1 LRKINMRQQ
10 SLEKVIKNIL
20 DDKNSLP
27 TVAVSGGIDSLSLAV
42 FISKLYITKKINIA
56 HAIGPAVP
64 REATNRVKTLA
75 KEYNWNLNI
84 INTNEINDPRYKANP
99 INRCFFCKENLY
111 STIKN
116 YTQGIIFSGAN
127 LDDLS
132 DYRPGLDA
140 AKEANVMHPFI
151 LAKIDKKAIRQ
162 LASELG
168 LGELSELPSSP
179 CLASRVQTGIPVTSN
194 LLNKIDKME
203 RLIKKVIPGA
213 DIRCRWM
220 LNNLSIQFNQ
230 PKLENINIDIKKLIT
245 AKASGIFSI
254 KETSIEFNEYKKG
267 SAFILNKENS

>member
-1 LRKINMRQQ
+1 MRQQ

-140 AKEANVMHPFI
+140 AKEANVIHPFV

-203 RLIKKVIPGA
+203 RLIKKIIPGA

-245 AKASGIFSI
+245 AKASGIFSV
-254 KETSIEFNEYKKG
+254 KETSIELNEYKKG

>member
-1 LRKINMRQQ
+1 MQQ
-10 SLEKVIKNIL
+10 NILEKVIKSLLNNN
-20 DDKNSLP
+20 KHELP
-27 TVAVSGGIDSLSLAV
+27 TVAVSGGIDSITLAV
-42 FISKLYITKKINIA
+42 FISKLFNAEKINIA

-64 REATNRVKTLA
+64 IEATKRVKKLA
-75 KEYNWNLNI
+75 KEFNWNLNI
-84 INTNEINDPRYKANP
+84 INTNEINDPRYRANP

-111 STIKN
+111 STIKS
-116 YTQGIIFSGAN
+116 YTKGIIFSGAN
-127 LDDLS
+127 LDDLN

-151 LAKIDKKAIRQ
+151 LAKIEKKIVRQ

-179 CLASRVQTGIPVTSN
+179 CLASRVQTGIPVTTN

-203 RLIKKVIPGA
+203 RLIKEIIPGA

-220 LNNLSIQFNQ
+220 LNNLSIQFNT
-230 PKLENINIDIKKLIT
+230 PKLENINSEIKKLIT
-245 AKASGIFSI
+245 SKASDTFSI
-254 KETSIEFNEYKKG
+254 KNTSVEFNEYKKG